1 MEDNE
6 TDPKLIQMNK
16 LRVRIEHLLIR
27 FDKHYGLEED
37 NEASFFVD
45 EIAEL

>member
-1 MEDNE
+1 MEDDE

-16 LRVRIEHLLIR
+16 LRVRIEQLLVR
-27 FDKHYGLEED
+27 FDKHYGLEEN

-45 EIAEL
+45 EIADL